1 MTYREIIYACLD
13 SIKAISDDSYI
24 TEEHVLFFLSKIRG
38 LVLKQV
44 YSNIKKEIP
53 ESNYQTIQLGLV
65 KTSSISIGCKGNTY
79 LKSIEKVP
87 TVIPIGTTS
96 IYPMDYFHSAHIT
109 FINRD
114 RMKFVGHNKWLKNII
129 YVTIGPD
136 QYLYLTSSNPQFQY
150 LQRVSMTGI
159 FEDPVEVAKLGCGD
173 KCDILDSQFPLE
185 ESLVSQVIELT
196 VKYLLGI
203 VYRPKDNNNNAQ
215 DDMSDIMTF
224 IRRNMKSEFQK
235 NLEE

>member
-38 LVLKQV
+38 LILKQT

-53 ESNYQTIQLGLV
+53 ESNYQTIQLDLV
-65 KTSSISIGCKGNTY
+65 KASSISIGCRGETY
-79 LKSIEKVP
+79 LRSIKKVP
-87 TVIPIGTTS
+87 TIIPIGTTN
-96 IYPMDYFHSAHIT
+96 IYPVDYFHSAHIT

-114 RMKFVGHNKWLKNII
+114 RMKFIGHNKWLKNII
-129 YVTIGPD
+129 YVTIDPN

-150 LQRVSMTGI
+150 LQKVCMTGI
-159 FEDPVEVAKLGCGD
+159 FEDPIEVAKLDCED
-173 KCDILDSQFPLE
+173 NCNILDSQFPVE

-203 VYRPKDNNNNAQ
+203 VYRPKDNTNNAQ

>member
-65 KTSSISIGCKGNTY
+65 KASSISIGCRDNTY

-87 TVIPIGTTS
+87 TVIPIGTTN

-159 FEDPVEVAKLGCGD
+159 FEDPMEVAKLGCN

-196 VKYLLGI
+196 VKYLIGI